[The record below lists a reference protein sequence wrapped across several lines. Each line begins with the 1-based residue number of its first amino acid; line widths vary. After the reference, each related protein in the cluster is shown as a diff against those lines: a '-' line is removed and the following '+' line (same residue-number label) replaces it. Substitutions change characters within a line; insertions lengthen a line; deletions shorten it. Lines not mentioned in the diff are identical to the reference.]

1 MRSRRHSRVAGVNPE
16 RAQSGAPD
24 SSAAND
30 EKPPVDSRAYAFAY
44 LIQEPSQLP
53 ADFPVEHDFELALF
67 LPKESVPRFEVPRYV
82 PRLVLLFPDRLTVYS
97 HPSSGLGKITIPFTG
112 VSYLEL
118 ERFMADC
125 CLTFFASQATLT
137 LPFHGR
143 DEEYIGDFL
152 GPVQQHLLTTFT
164 ASLGC
169 NPRAFGPEPGY
180 KFAQIEATLQVD
192 PEKVV
197 TRFYVPSRE
206 MKKSRLFGQESWWTF
221 GFEIVVTRNELY
233 VFSDEKDGYRQLY
246 GFRAAWVPLANLV
259 DIDLS
264 AAQQSIAIRLRG
276 DFSLNVPV
284 PVEQLGEAADFV
296 SFVRKQIRK
305 FTDSS

>member
-1 MRSRRHSRVAGVNPE
+1 MRSRRHSRGASANPKPG
-16 RAQSGAPD
+16 QSGAPD
-24 SSAAND
+24 SSAAD
-30 EKPPVDSRAYAFAY
+30 DAKPPVDSRAYAFAY
-44 LIQEPSQLP
+44 LIKEPSQVP
-53 ADFPVEHDFELALF
+53 ADFPVEPDFELALF

-82 PRLVLLFPDRLTVYS
+82 PRLALLFPDRLTVYS
-97 HPSSGLGKITIPFTG
+97 HPSSGLDKIKLPFTDI
-112 VSYLEL
+112 SYLEL

-125 CLTFFASQATLT
+125 CLTLFTSQATLA

-143 DEEYIGDFL
+143 DEEHIGDFL
-152 GPVQQHLLTTFT
+152 LPVQQHLLTIST
-164 ASLGC
+164 ASLDC

-180 KFAQIEATLQVD
+180 KFAQIEATLQVN

-197 TRFYVPSRE
+197 TRFYVPPRE
-206 MKKSRLFGQESWWTF
+206 MKKARLFGQDSSWTF
-221 GFEIVVTRNELY
+221 GSEIVVTRNELY
-233 VFSDEKDGYRQLY
+233 VFSDEKDGYRQPY

-296 SFVRKQIRK
+296 SFIREQIRR
-305 FTDSS
+305 FHR